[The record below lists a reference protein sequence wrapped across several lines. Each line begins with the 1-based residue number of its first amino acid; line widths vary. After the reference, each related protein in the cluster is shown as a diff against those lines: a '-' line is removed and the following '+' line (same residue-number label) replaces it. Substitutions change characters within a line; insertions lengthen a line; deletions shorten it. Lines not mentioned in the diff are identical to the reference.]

1 MRSPFAYI
9 PRPRP
14 LQSASAGAAVAY
26 LGSLVVVA
34 FLYSN
39 PIVLLAVGLA
49 VVVAGRLAGARAAVR
64 AALWMGL
71 TLAVLIVVVN
81 ALVVSRGETV
91 LARLG
96 SGPSSARST

>member
-14 LQSASAGAAVAY
+14 LQLASPSAAVAY

-34 FLYSN
+34 FLYSS

-49 VVVAGRLAGARAAVR
+49 VVIVGEPDREQDDRA
-64 AALWMGL
+64 
-71 TLAVLIVVVN
+71 
-81 ALVVSRGETV
+81 
-91 LARLG
+91 
-96 SGPSSARST
+96 